1 MPRPMMFFVSVI
13 LFMPLAT
20 VLVTAQT
27 SLAEPAADECKT
39 NPGPSARPGSHW
51 YYRVNRTDQRHCW
64 FLGPEGAKVRL
75 QAREEP
81 SRVSSPTQT
90 ARRENAFGTA
100 RVIPAPMEPAQR
112 TPPKPH
118 LANHTE
124 RRQILPRPR
133 PISQKAR
140 IWTRGSRRQ
149 SAITIRRRM
158 RGRTRRRKCH

>member
-1 MPRPMMFFVSVI
+1 MFFVSVI
-13 LFMPLAT
+13 LFVPLAT

-39 NPGPSARPGSHW
+39 KPGPSAPPGSHW

-64 FLGPEGAKVRL
+64 FLGPEGAKVRS

-100 RVIPAPMEPAQR
+100 HVIPAPLEPAQR
-112 TPPKPH
+112 TLPQAASSESHRAAAEPRLVRSPKKP
-118 LANHTE
+118 
-124 RRQILPRPR
+124 
-133 PISQKAR
+133 
-140 IWTRGSRRQ
+140 GF
-149 SAITIRRRM
+149 
-158 RGRTRRRKCH
+158 GRAGADDNQQ

>member
-1 MPRPMMFFVSVI
+1 MQRLMFFFVSVI
-13 LFMPLAT
+13 LFMPVVT
-20 VLVTAQT
+20 VLVTEKT

-39 NPGPSARPGSHW
+39 NPGPSAPPGSHW

-100 RVIPAPMEPAQR
+100 RVIPAPMGPAQR
-112 TPPKPH
+112 TPPQAASSESHRAAGKFAAPSS
-118 LANHTE
+118 
-124 RRQILPRPR
+124 RLPKNPGFEPPEPTPNKRYYYE
-133 PISQKAR
+133 
-140 IWTRGSRRQ
+140 
-149 SAITIRRRM
+149 
-158 RGRTRRRKCH
+158 